1 MPKSWFVSYQRILIG
16 LCRLNKVTLYLRI
29 PPELWTLGWSPM
41 TDLENLTFPSIP
53 IEYLHDKD
61 ILEVYVKR
69 LLTLGETFGLYPKHW
84 KKS

>member
-1 MPKSWFVSYQRILIG
+1 
-16 LCRLNKVTLYLRI
+16 
-29 PPELWTLGWSPM
+29 M

-69 LLTLGETFGLYPKHW
+69 LLTLGETLGLYPKHW
-84 KKS
+84 KNHEYWIRVLQGGEFKSIVVENWRFFANGSGYC

>member
-1 MPKSWFVSYQRILIG
+1 
-16 LCRLNKVTLYLRI
+16 
-29 PPELWTLGWSPM
+29 M

-69 LLTLGETFGLYPKHW
+69 LLTLGETFGLYPKQSIGKNYEYW
-84 KKS
+84 IRVL